1 MQVTESFLF
10 PDIISEGQYTCSVS
24 AFLDH
29 MGEFAPKTQ
38 TVIPVMGNP
47 QEFHNSA
54 SPKSFIDMDSHAES
68 PDHEV
73 SLYDAN
79 FVVKTEKVYVPC
91 SMSSTNN
98 IPNLPNFNNINNEPY
113 VQPVKT
119 ETFENISCA
128 DQFGSSDIGSAVV
141 MALKNEINQIC
152 RILGISPGTRNS
164 SMDCIIHNFIY
175 TYKLSR

>member
-29 MGEFAPKTQ
+29 MGEFAPK

-119 ETFENISCA
+119 ETFENLSCA